1 MTTGDRKEVF
11 FENLIIDDED
21 KVRAE
26 RFLSSKGVEKHIIL
40 KEKLFN
46 WIEGDKIEYSMIASA
61 YRYDKRI
68 RLVLFKYISYLEEFY
83 RSILL
88 DEFRFNFNGIKWIK
102 EIQEKL
108 KKYANDLNDAL
119 EHIEFSS
126 LLNQVKILPDKMKSK
141 CLLPVTRQK
150 ENCKA
155 LTGLRNAVMH
165 NKFLLLYRGYDVC
178 YVEGVDANK
187 SASFKAN
194 LLNLIQFLPKEVGK
208 KCVREI
214 NQCKEDDGEQN
225 KTKWNLPEMIVVELS
240 MD

>member
-1 MTTGDRKEVF
+1 MMTEDRKRKF
-11 FENLIIDDED
+11 FENLAIADED
-21 KVRAE
+21 KPRAE
-26 RFLSSKGVEKHIIL
+26 KFLTSKGVEKHILL

-88 DEFRFNFNGIKWIK
+88 DKYRFNVIGVNWIK
-102 EIQEKL
+102 DIREKL
-108 KKYANDLNDAL
+108 DKYENDLNDAL

-126 LLNQVKILPDKMKSK
+126 LLKQIQKLPICMKEK
-141 CLLPVTRQK
+141 YGLPKKRQK

-155 LTGLRNAVMH
+155 LAGLRNAVMH
-165 NKFLLLYRGYDVC
+165 NKFLLLYRGYDIC
-178 YVEGVDANK
+178 YVEGVDGNK

-194 LLNLIQFLPKEVGK
+194 LLNLIQFLPKEVGR
-208 KCVREI
+208 KCILEI
-214 NQCKEDDGEQN
+214 NKCKEDDGEQN
-225 KTKWNLPEMIVVELS
+225 KTKWNLPEAVIITLN